1 MHVLSGILNRIR
13 SFGKLFVY
21 VVVIPTLL
29 SVIYFGGLAS
39 PVYIS
44 QSSFVVYS
52 PSQHFSSSNL
62 GTLLSGLAGSNS
74 TSAAQ
79 TIQAFAKSW
88 DAMMALDKEYN
99 LKKVYGSSSIDFLE
113 RFGGVFYPYNSYV
126 KLLRYYQSMVTDR
139 LDSTNDVTTLTVRAY
154 SAEDAEKIN
163 AFLLTKSQDIVN
175 ALNDQARAKTVY
187 YAQKDVQAAD
197 QKLRD
202 ATIELAVYR
211 NGHGV
216 FSPPAQS
223 NLKLDMV
230 SKLENLLITQKTQL
244 AELLKITPNN
254 PQIPAL
260 RSEIE
265 TLEGQISG
273 ENAKVTGSDQS
284 YASEDTEY
292 ERLTVN
298 QLIAQNLLEA
308 AVTSLEQARMTAQ
321 QQELYLETISNP
333 NLPDAPQ
340 EPKRFQDIL
349 ATILLSLILWGILS
363 ILLAGVREHHDR

>member
-1 MHVLSGILNRIR
+1 
-13 SFGKLFVY
+13 
-21 VVVIPTLL
+21 
-29 SVIYFGGLAS
+29 
-39 PVYIS
+39 
-44 QSSFVVYS
+44 
-52 PSQHFSSSNL
+52 
-62 GTLLSGLAGSNS
+62 
-74 TSAAQ
+74 
-79 TIQAFAKSW
+79 
-88 DAMMALDKEYN
+88 MALDKEYN

-175 ALNDQARAKTVY
+175 ALNDQARAKAVY

>member
-1 MHVLSGILNRIR
+1 MRVLSGILNRIR
-13 SFGKLFVY
+13 GFGKLFVY
-21 VVVIPTLL
+21 VVVIPTML
-29 SVIYFGGLAS
+29 SVVYFWVLAS

-52 PSQHFSSSNL
+52 PSQHFSSSSL

-79 TIQAFAKSW
+79 TIQAYDKSW
-88 DAMMALDKEYN
+88 DAMMALDKKYD
-99 LKKVYGSSSIDFLE
+99 LKKVYGGSNIDFLE
-113 RFGGVFYPYNSYV
+113 RFGGVFYPYSSYV
-126 KLLRYYQSMVTDR
+126 KLLRYYQSMVTDS
-139 LDSTNDVTTLTVRAY
+139 LDSTNGVTTLTVHAY
-154 SAEDAEKIN
+154 NAGEAEKIN
-163 AFLLTKSQDIVN
+163 AFLLAKSQDIVN
-175 ALNDQARAKTVY
+175 ALNDQARAKAVY
-187 YAQKDVQAAD
+187 YAQNDVQAAD

-202 ATIELAVYR
+202 ATIALAVYR

-223 NLKLDMV
+223 NLQLNMV
-230 SKLENLLITQKTQL
+230 SKLEDLLITQKTQL
-244 AELLKITPNN
+244 TAILENTPNN
-254 PQIPAL
+254 PQIPVL
-260 RSEIE
+260 RSAIRALE
-265 TLEGQISG
+265 TQIAD
-273 ENAKVTGSDQS
+273 ENAKVTGSDS
-284 YASEDTEY
+284 SFASEDTEY

-340 EPKRFQDIL
+340 QPKRFQDIL
-349 ATILLSLILWGILS
+349 ATLLLSCILWGILS
-363 ILLAGVREHHDR
+363 ILMAGVREHHDR